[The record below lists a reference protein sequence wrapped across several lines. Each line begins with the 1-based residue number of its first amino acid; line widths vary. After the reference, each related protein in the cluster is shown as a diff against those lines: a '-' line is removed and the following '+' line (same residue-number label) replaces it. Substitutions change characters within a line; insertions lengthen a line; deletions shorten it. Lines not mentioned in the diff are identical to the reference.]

1 MRSGIVDALTRA
13 ACTLCLLG
21 NILPA
26 AAITVGS
33 TVLILARDDA
43 EAKGAAMGLDGYGI
57 PYQKV
62 IFPAGGAN
70 LPVLNSSATQGN
82 FGGIVVIS
90 NVAYDNNGTFASALT
105 PQQWAQINSY
115 QSTFKVRMVRIN
127 EFPSAE
133 FGTIVANTA
142 EPGCCGSNTEQKI
155 SLTDISQFPGANL
168 KANAGVST
176 QGLWHYPATITNTT
190 TTKEVASFEAAA
202 GFASKTTAAVVH
214 SANGREQMVW
224 FISWDPTWSQSS
236 SFLQHAYI
244 HWMTRSLFVGKRQS
258 YLSAQVD
265 DVLLDT
271 ELYYPPNTT
280 FKIRPGDLDAH
291 VAWQKNLATR
301 LPAGSD
307 FWLEMGHN
315 GNGNIIG
322 ATATTSGET
331 TCKPA
336 YAVDYTSPPDT
347 PLEFMKPPGTGVDL
361 WPAEFVSYTWSA
373 TCSKLEPLGA
383 WFTNTNNL
391 NAFAHVSHTFSHEEL
406 NNATYHDATREI
418 FFNQAFLKSVGID
431 RAARFSPKGIIP
443 PAITGLHNADAIKAW
458 TDNGIIYVVGDNT
471 RPVLRNQNSVYW
483 PLRSTVQTNG
493 REGIT
498 IIPRFATTIYYNC
511 DLPACTLKE
520 WIDTSGGSGDFNNLL
535 DNARAVNTRN
545 LLSLQA
551 DPYMF
556 HQANMRQIDVA
567 PLTIGSQTGKQSLI
581 MAWVE
586 TIAQEMTRLTNW
598 PLLSLKHDDLAT
610 YFLNRMALDAC
621 QPKSSYTYSADG
633 KTITRV
639 TVTANGNT
647 CSAPVPVTFP
657 GGIATTT
664 LLGPLKSTKVG
675 SEPPILWVT
684 LSGRPVEIL
693 LWTPVKL

>member
-13 ACTLCLLG
+13 ACALCLLG

-82 FGGIVVIS
+82 YGGIVVIS

-133 FGTIVANTA
+133 FG
-142 EPGCCGSNTEQKI
+142 
-155 SLTDISQFPGANL
+155 
-168 KANAGVST
+168 
-176 QGLWHYPATITNTT
+176 
-190 TTKEVASFEAAA
+190 FEAAA

-224 FISWDPTWSQSS
+224 FISWDPTWSQTS

-244 HWMTRSLFVGKRQS
+244 HWMTRSLFVGKRES
-258 YLSAQVD
+258 YLSTQVD

-280 FKIRPGDLDAH
+280 FRLRPGDLDAH

-301 LPAGSD
+301 LPAGSN

-322 ATATTSGET
+322 ATATTSGGT

-373 TCSKLEPLGA
+373 TCSKLEPLGT

-458 TDNGIIYVVGDNT
+458 TDNGIINVVGDNT

-511 DLPACTLKE
+511 DLPACTVKE

-556 HQANMRQIDVA
+556 HQANLRQTDVA

-586 TIAQEMTRLTNW
+586 TITQEMTRLTNW

-633 KTITRV
+633 KTITKV

-684 LSGRPVEIL
+684 LSGRPVDIL

>member
-1 MRSGIVDALTRA
+1 MRSGILNALARA
-13 ACTLCLLG
+13 ACTLCVLG
-21 NILPA
+21 DILPA
-26 AAITVGS
+26 AAISVGS
-33 TVLILARDDA
+33 TVLILARNEG
-43 EAKGAAMGLDGYGI
+43 EAKSAAMGLDGYGI

-62 IFPAGGAN
+62 IFPAGGTG

-90 NVAYDNNGTFASALT
+90 NVAYDNNGTFASAVT
-105 PQQWAQINSY
+105 SQQWAQINSY

-127 EFPSAE
+127 EYPSAE
-133 FGTIVANTA
+133 YGTIVANTA
-142 EPGCCGSNTEQKI
+142 EPGCCGSNVEQKI
-155 SLTDISQFPGANL
+155 SLTNTALFPGANL

-190 TTKEVASFEAAA
+190 TTKEVASFDAAA
-202 GFASKTTAAVVH
+202 GFPSKTTAAVVH

-224 FISWDPTWSQSS
+224 FISWDPTWSQTSS
-236 SFLQHAYI
+236 YLQHAYI

-258 YLSAQVD
+258 HLSAQVD
-265 DVLLDT
+265 DIHLDT
-271 ELYYPPNTT
+271 ELYSPANTT
-280 FKIRPGDLDAH
+280 FKIRTGDLDAH
-291 VAWQKNLATR
+291 VTWQKNLATR

-322 ATATTSGET
+322 ATSTTSGGT

-347 PLEFMKPPGTGVDL
+347 PLEFVKPPGTGVDL
-361 WPAEFVSYTWSA
+361 WPAEFVSYTWST
-373 TCSKLEPLGA
+373 TCANLDSLGA
-383 WFTNTNNL
+383 WFTKTANL

-406 NNATYHDATREI
+406 NNATYHDASREI
-418 FFNQAFLKSVGID
+418 SFNQAFLKSTGID

-458 TDNGIIYVVGDNT
+458 TDNGIVYVVGDNT
-471 RPVLRNQNSVYW
+471 RPVLRNQDSVYW
-483 PLRSTVQTNG
+483 PLRSTVQSNG

-498 IIPRFATTIYYNC
+498 IVPRFATTIYYNC

-520 WIDTSGGSGDFNNLL
+520 WIDTSGGSGDFNALL

-567 PLTIGSQTGKQSLI
+567 PLTVGSQTGKLSLI

-610 YFLNRMALDAC
+610 YFINRMTLDAC
-621 QPKSSYTYSADG
+621 QPKSSYTYSTDG
-633 KTITRV
+633 KSIERV

-647 CSAPVPVTFP
+647 CSVPVPVTFP
-657 GGIATTT
+657 GGIATTA
-664 LLGPLKSTKVG
+664 LGGPLKSTQVG

-684 LSGRPVEIL
+684 LSGKPVEIR
-693 LWTPVKL
+693 LWTPVNL